1 MINHTVLFKIKDEAT
16 SSQVTA
22 MINALNALG
31 NKIEEIKE
39 IHVKEN
45 FSDRAKGFSVVLYSI
60 FETEEALNKYQVH
73 PAHVE
78 VVTDHVKPILEDI
91 LVADIDY

>member
-16 SSQVTA
+16 SSQVSS
-22 MINALNALG
+22 MISALNALEG
-31 NKIEEIKE
+31 KIDEIKE

-45 FSDRAKGFSVVLYSI
+45 FSDRAKGFSVVLYSK
-60 FETEEALNKYQVH
+60 FESEETLNKYQVH

-78 VVTDHVKPILEDI
+78 VVKNHVKPILEDI
-91 LVADIDY
+91 LVADIEF